1 MFMGEYA
8 HNIDR
13 KGRLIMPAKFRE
25 ELGEHVV
32 VNRGLDG
39 CLYVYTV
46 EQWQQ
51 VYQKLSTLPSTN
63 KDARMYQRMML
74 SKAAECE
81 MDSQGRI
88 LIPSSLIALAGLEKE
103 CLIIGV
109 ANHLEIWSKIVG
121 KLWKKSKVHLLKKQ
135 RNTYQKLWGS
145 NEWNILVYY

>member
-25 ELGEHVV
+25 EL
-32 VNRGLDG
+32 
-39 CLYVYTV
+39 

-109 ANHLEIWSKIVG
+109 ANHLEIWSKDRWEA
-121 KLWKKSKVHLLKKQ
+121 LEEEQSASFEEAAEHLSEIM
-135 RNTYQKLWGS
+135 G
-145 NEWNILVYY
+145 